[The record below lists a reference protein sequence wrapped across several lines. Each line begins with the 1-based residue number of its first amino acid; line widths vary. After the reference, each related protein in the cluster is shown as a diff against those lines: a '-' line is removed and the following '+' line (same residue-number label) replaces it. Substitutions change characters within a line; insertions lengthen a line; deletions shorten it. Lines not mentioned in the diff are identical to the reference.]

1 MLSGLKGYFMYPY
14 DESFDPLSPE
24 FLADP
29 FAVLARLPPGHERPV
44 FFAPSI
50 GYYVVTR
57 HAEIEQVF
65 RDHDTHACAFTR
77 GAGDL

>member
-1 MLSGLKGYFMYPY
+1 
-14 DESFDPLSPE
+14 
-24 FLADP
+24 
-29 FAVLARLPPGHERPV
+29 V

-65 RDHDTHACAFTR
+65 RDNDTDSAAITQAPLVLARGIVASQACARRILGLVFLGT
-77 GAGDL
+77 